1 MGGSFQFVMG
11 QFTRPGQRFVLHT
24 SIIAAIPVHC
34 LSWLIHRSLRRPWCK
49 IAFKQWFNVVEKLPQ
64 PSYVYI
70 YKYIYISVCV
80 CGISPISPIIWDYR
94 HYIWIHKPLTKWDA
108 HPNIISMAI
117 FHGCPAAAQWLAVLP
132 LASEKKRY
140 VRRSDEHA
148 RLQPTKL

>member
-70 YKYIYISVCV
+70 YISVCV
-80 CGISPISPIIWDYR
+80 CVEYPLYPLLYGTIGIIYGFTN
-94 HYIWIHKPLTKWDA
+94 PLLSGMHIQTLFPWQF
-108 HPNIISMAI
+108 SMA
-117 FHGCPAAAQWLAVLP
+117 VLQR
-132 LASEKKRY
+132 LSGLRY
-140 VRRSDEHA
+140 CLWPQRKNDTQDALMNMRGFNPPNC
-148 RLQPTKL
+148 RM

>member
-70 YKYIYISVCV
+70 YINISVCV

-94 HYIWIHKPLTKWDA
+94 DYIWIHNRLLSGMHIQTLFPWQF
-108 HPNIISMAI
+108 SMA
-117 FHGCPAAAQWLAVLP
+117 VLQR
-132 LASEKKRY
+132 LSGLRY
-140 VRRSDEHA
+140 CLWPQRKNDTQDALMNMRGFNPPNC
-148 RLQPTKL
+148 RM